1 MMNMQSMMKQ
11 AQKLQKQ
18 MQVSQEEIANTT
30 FVGKSA
36 QDLVTV
42 EFSGDRTLKSLDIK
56 PDVIDPEDPETLQ
69 DMVTDAV
76 NDALSQIEK
85 VTEQKLGKFTKGLPF
100 YPFYKLLT
108 ELSESLYKLS
118 EYKETR
124 LFISNFFTDQKAML
138 ATKKLSLKE
147 G

>member
-18 MQVSQEEIANTT
+18 MQVSQEEIANTI

-56 PDVIDPEDPETLQ
+56 PDD
-69 DMVTDAV
+69 
-76 NDALSQIEK
+76 
-85 VTEQKLGKFTKGLPF
+85 
-100 YPFYKLLT
+100 
-108 ELSESLYKLS
+108 
-118 EYKETR
+118 
-124 LFISNFFTDQKAML
+124 
-138 ATKKLSLKE
+138 
-147 G
+147 